1 MIVMKRRILEIL
13 DFVMNVRLD
22 LRITNLLISYK
33 KNFTI
38 LTEEDGG
45 RSPMASDIDS
55 RDILDTFEGVF
66 NGR

>member
-1 MIVMKRRILEIL
+1 MKRKILEIL

-33 KNFTI
+33 KNFNE
-38 LTEEDGG
+38 LLEEDGG
-45 RSPMASDIDS
+45 RSPLASDIDS
-55 RDILDTFEGVF
+55 KQILETFEGVF